1 MGLICLQVRL
11 LYTEETIIAILLG
24 VMLWIL
30 IATWRNVPISITHS
44 VLGTLIGVAIA
55 WSLYS
60 GQNFLISMNWVNVGI
75 IFLGLLI
82 SPLLGFVIAYLAQGA
97 IDKLMKRYTKGL
109 TQIESAEKIL
119 QPFVLIFAGLNAISR
134 SGNDSGKVLG
144 VVYTLLNGN
153 QSLST
158 DSIYIILIVGGF
170 YAVGQFI
177 VGRRL
182 MVSVGSSTGGQL
194 RSK

>member
-1 MGLICLQVRL
+1 
-11 LYTEETIIAILLG
+11 
-24 VMLWIL
+24 
-30 IATWRNVPISITHS
+30 
-44 VLGTLIGVAIA
+44 
-55 WSLYS
+55 
-60 GQNFLISMNWVNVGI
+60 MNWVNVGI

-182 MVSVGSSTGGQL
+182 MVSVGSSTGGQFVQVKLLLL
-194 RSK
+194 RFLFRLFYSQPQSSVCLFRERKCWFLP

>member
-1 MGLICLQVRL
+1 
-11 LYTEETIIAILLG
+11 
-24 VMLWIL
+24 
-30 IATWRNVPISITHS
+30 
-44 VLGTLIGVAIA
+44 
-55 WSLYS
+55 
-60 GQNFLISMNWVNVGI
+60 MNWVNVGI

-82 SPLLGFVIAYLAQGA
+82 SPLLGFVIAYLAQEA

-177 VGRRL
+177 VGRQL
-182 MVSVGSSTGGQL
+182 MVSVGSSTGGQFRPSEAL
-194 RSK
+194 AIEISVSVILFTATILGLPISGMQVLVFALIGSARMKGRNLILKLTIALLNLGC